1 MDDYDNLLRADGFD
15 EAILG
20 VDYSK
25 EPHRLIYSV
34 DKCIE
39 ILKRDMSSEEAI
51 EYFSFNIENA
61 YMGEGTPIWCW
72 DV

>member
-20 VDYSK
+20 VDYSN
-25 EPHRLIYSV
+25 EPPRLVYSV
-34 DKCIE
+34 ERCLD
-39 ILKRDMSSEEAI
+39 ILEKDMSSEEAI
-51 EYFSFNIENA
+51 EYFSFNIESA